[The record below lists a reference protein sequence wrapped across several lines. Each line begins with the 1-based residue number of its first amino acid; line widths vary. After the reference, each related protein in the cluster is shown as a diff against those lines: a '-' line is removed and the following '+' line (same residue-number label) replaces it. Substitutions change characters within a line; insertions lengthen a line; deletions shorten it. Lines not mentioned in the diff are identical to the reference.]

1 MDPDTQDKA
10 RKIQEQLTESVK
22 KGAKEVSLSADQV
35 RIYSRALDEARST
48 ASTATQSFRE
58 LGKELETVTKAF
70 DAPSDTFSDILQRGL
85 NSGEDLL
92 KTFGAIAGL
101 MFNEPI
107 KKANEELE
115 KQQKIL
121 DGIPKMRED
130 EIKIGEDSIKQLEEK
145 LKNEKELCDKI
156 TKCDES
162 KMKSLSDQL
171 KKEQDKLA
179 TTKNTPP
186 LLKNQ
191 NDLYEAQRKKQQ
203 EIVDKVKA
211 TVDKQRAQ
219 AELLK
224 EMISHFADAF
234 DRFMALDKAAGD
246 FRKELGLGRDN
257 ARSLEQ
263 VALQLNQ
270 QFVTLGVTIEGAY
283 KSLVAIGQVL
293 GTSLLINKE
302 LAQTTALL
310 AANYGVSEKTAA
322 GFLQKMSAIG
332 GMTDKQ
338 ASAMA
343 GFTANL
349 ANAAGVNLDEVMSD
363 VASASDDT
371 VTLMRGNVKQ
381 MTLAAIQAKQMGVS
395 LDRSASSA
403 KGLLN
408 FTQSVSDEMEASV
421 LLGKNL
427 NLNSARQ
434 LSFQGDVAGAQKEIL
449 NQVRQMGDFNKMN
462 VFQQEALAKATGYS
476 AVELTKMLKN
486 EEKLAQLSDKEKA
499 SYEKALEAMKEQNEE
514 TGKDLL
520 MKTQMQ
526 SSMAQLNNTFAAF
539 KQILADILTP
549 VVNVAVKLLIPALKL
564 ALLVFNL
571 ILVPVK
577 VLANALYKLFEP
589 LEPVVQSISDAFD
602 GINGKIEEAVQ
613 YLVPFGVAILRIAAP
628 IDFMF
633 RIFRMLSPIIG
644 TIGTN
649 IRTIGT
655 TLQSF
660 SGIIGKV
667 GSVIGWIGNSIV
679 SISNKIKLLGA
690 SGSVLLPIFDGTA
703 KVFKVIS
710 GYASGLLGPI
720 RGFITGFGSAAGTV
734 GKFATGFGNITKVIG
749 ILNTAGKAIPIVGE
763 IIMVLQAAYGMIT
776 RLMSGMGF
784 FEALGETLYDVFVGP
799 FEMLVE
805 LLTKIPII
813 GDLFKPLLTIFP
825 VIKSSIASVFKIFQ
839 TGWESI
845 KDLFSGKDI
854 VKNLLNIGKSVLM
867 GIYFV
872 PAMIFK
878 LIVGIF
884 PSIVD
889 KIKGIFSGG
898 GIGSMIL
905 SVLTFPIKMFFA
917 YIKLVFVQIPKF
929 IWTAITTVFTTISEW
944 ISSIDIFGGLWD
956 GIKSLG
962 SGIMSVF
969 TSSFG
974 DAVSW
979 VTGLFSGDDS
989 GGMFSGIMDSIQNI
1003 GTTITD
1009 TFSGVGDM
1017 MGSIFSGVKSV
1028 VMTIIEPFQL
1038 IANVIQNIGELL
1050 INNFFKGLTSIAQFI
1065 GGVLA
1070 FPFKLIAKV
1079 VGVDTSGISG
1089 ETNASESQSD
1099 GVVKAI
1105 AETNQK
1111 LDTLI
1116 GLMMSGGI
1124 AVNLDG
1130 RKVSEQLAIAS
1141 S

>member
-1 MDPDTQDKA
+1 MDPDIQDKA
-10 RKIQEQLTESVK
+10 RKLTDQLRESQR
-22 KGAKEVSLSADQV
+22 KGAKETTLAADQTKILIKAYDELSAV
-35 RIYSRALDEARST
+35 A
-48 ASTATQSFRE
+48 ASASKNIRE
-58 LGKELETVTKAF
+58 LGKELTTVTEAF
-70 DAPSDTFSDILQRGL
+70 ENPASTFSDILQRGVSDG
-85 NSGEDLL
+85 NDLL

-115 KQQKIL
+115 KQKKIL
-121 DGIPKMRED
+121 DGLPKIRED
-130 EIKIGEDSIKQLEEK
+130 EIKNGEDAVKQLEEK

-162 KMKSLSDQL
+162 KMDSLADQL
-171 KKEQDKLA
+171 KKEQEKLDIA
-179 TTKNTPP
+179 KKTPS
-186 LLKNQ
+186 LLDNQ
-191 NDLYEAQRKKQQ
+191 NSLIDEQRKKQQ
-203 EIVDKVKA
+203 DVVDKAKA
-211 TVDKQRAQ
+211 TVDKLKLQS
-219 AELLK
+219 ELAK
-224 EMISHFADAF
+224 KMIAHFADAF
-234 DRFMALDKAAGD
+234 DRFVELDKAAAN

-310 AANYGVSEKTAA
+310 AANYGVNEKTAA

-349 ANAAGVNLDEVMSD
+349 ANAAGVNLDEVMND
-363 VASASDDT
+363 VANASDET
-371 VTLMRGNVKQ
+371 VTMMRGNVKQ
-381 MTLAAIQAKQMGVS
+381 MTMAAIQAKQMGVS
-395 LDRSASSA
+395 LDKSASSA

-526 SSMAQLNNTFAAF
+526 SAMAQLNNTFAAF

-571 ILVPVK
+571 ILIPVK

-602 GINGKIEEAVQ
+602 GINSKIEEAVQ
-613 YLVPFGVAILRIAAP
+613 FSIPLGVILLKIAAP

-633 RIFRMLSPIIG
+633 RIFRMLSPTVGAIG
-644 TIGTN
+644 TKLQ
-649 IRTIGT
+649 TIGGT
-655 TLQSF
+655 ISRIA
-660 SGIIGKV
+660 SGFGKVGVVIGKV
-667 GSVIGWIGNSIV
+667 GGLIGKMGGLIV
-679 SISNKIKLLGA
+679 SMSTKMSLLGA
-690 SGSVLLPIFDGTA
+690 TGSVLTPIFTTTM
-703 KVFKVIS
+703 KVFGKIS
-710 GYASGLLGPI
+710 RYASGLLGPI
-720 RGFITGFGSAAGTV
+720 RGFVTGLGSASGVV
-734 GKFATGFGNITKVIG
+734 GKFASGFGKVGRIVG
-749 ILNTAGKAIPIVGE
+749 ILGTAGKAIPIIGE
-763 IIMVLQAAYGMIT
+763 VIMVLQAAYGMIT

-784 FEALGETLYDVFVGP
+784 FDALGETLYDVFIGP
-799 FEMLVE
+799 IEMLVE

-825 VIKSSIASVFKIFQ
+825 VIKSTIASVFNIFQ

-845 KDLFSGKDI
+845 KELFSGKDI
-854 VKNLLNIGKSVLM
+854 VKNLLNIGNAVLNGMYLVPIILFKALMSMFPKVMDTLKSLFTIENLKSVVSGLFFIPILIVKSFM
-867 GIYFV
+867 GIGPMLLSVLKGFGSILYTVFIQPWVDAWTFISDLFV
-872 PAMIFK
+872 GKSNSTLGDGIIKGLIGVGSAILKIFTSPFETIFQIIMTGFTSIATFIQTALSIPFKIVGK
-878 LIVGIF
+878 LIG
-884 PSIVD
+884 VD
-889 KIKGIFSGG
+889 TG
-898 GIGSMIL
+898 GIGAGAESSAQNQEGMI
-905 SVLTFPIKMFFA
+905 S
-917 YIKLVFVQIPKF
+917 
-929 IWTAITTVFTTISEW
+929 AI
-944 ISSIDIFGGLWD
+944 
-956 GIKSLG
+956 
-962 SGIMSVF
+962 
-969 TSSFG
+969 
-974 DAVSW
+974 
-979 VTGLFSGDDS
+979 
-989 GGMFSGIMDSIQNI
+989 Q
-1003 GTTITD
+1003 
-1009 TFSGVGDM
+1009 
-1017 MGSIFSGVKSV
+1017 
-1028 VMTIIEPFQL
+1028 
-1038 IANVIQNIGELL
+1038 
-1050 INNFFKGLTSIAQFI
+1050 
-1065 GGVLA
+1065 
-1070 FPFKLIAKV
+1070 
-1079 VGVDTSGISG
+1079 
-1089 ETNASESQSD
+1089 
-1099 GVVKAI
+1099 
-1105 AETNQK
+1105 ETNQK

>member
-10 RKIQEQLTESVK
+10 RKLTDQLRESQR
-22 KGAKEVSLSADQV
+22 KGAKDTKFTADQTK
-35 RIYSRALDEARST
+35 ILIKAYDELSDMA
-48 ASTATQSFRE
+48 ASASKNIRE
-58 LGKELETVTKAF
+58 LGKELTTVTDAF
-70 DAPSDTFSDILQRGL
+70 ENPASTFSDILHEGL
-85 NSGEDLL
+85 RDGQGLL

-101 MFNEPI
+101 MFDGPI

-121 DGIPKMRED
+121 DGIPKMHED
-130 EIKIGEDSIKQLEEK
+130 EIKSGEDAIKQLEEK

-203 EIVDKVKA
+203 EIVDKAKA
-211 TVDKQRAQ
+211 TADKLKQNG
-219 AELLK
+219 ELAKKML
-224 EMISHFADAF
+224 SHFADAF
-234 DRFMALDKAAGD
+234 DRFVDLDHAAAD
-246 FRKELGLGRDN
+246 FRKELGLGRDT
-257 ARSLEQ
+257 ARQLEQ
-263 VALQLNQ
+263 TALQLNQ
-270 QFVTLGVTIEGAY
+270 QFVTLGVTIQGAY

-486 EEKLAQLSDKEKA
+486 EEKLAQLSEKEKA
-499 SYEKALEAMKEQNEE
+499 SYEKALDAMKEQNEE

-577 VLANALYKLFEP
+577 VLANALYKMFEP

-613 YLVPFGVAILRIAAP
+613 YSVPLGVILLKIATPLGWMITSFTGISKLIISIGRGVAI
-628 IDFMF
+628 M
-633 RIFRMLSPIIG
+633 
-644 TIGTN
+644 
-649 IRTIGT
+649 
-655 TLQSF
+655 
-660 SGIIGKV
+660 
-667 GSVIGWIGNSIV
+667 
-679 SISNKIKLLGA
+679 GA
-690 SGSVLLPIFDGTA
+690 SFQRAGGMLKPIGDVFIFIAKQIREVGKTGDVLIPIFNTTA
-703 KVFKVIS
+703 KMFKMIS

-734 GKFATGFGNITKVIG
+734 GKFASGFGSITKVVG
-749 ILNTAGKAIPIVGE
+749 ILSTAGKAIPMVGQV
-763 IIMVLQAAYGMIT
+763 ITVLQAAYGMIT

-825 VIKSSIASVFKIFQ
+825 VIKSSIVSVFKIFE

-854 VKNLLNIGKSVLM
+854 VKNLLNIGKMVLVGM
-867 GIYFV
+867 YLV
-872 PAMIFK
+872 PSIIFK
-878 LIVGIF
+878 SIVGIF

>member
-35 RIYSRALDEARST
+35 RIYSKALDEARSI
-48 ASTATQSFRE
+48 ASTATKSFRE
-58 LGKELETVTKAF
+58 LGKELATVTEAF
-70 DAPSDTFSDILQRGL
+70 DAPSDTFQDILQKGVSDG
-85 NSGEDLL
+85 NDLL

-107 KKANEELE
+107 KKANAELE

-121 DGIPKMRED
+121 DGLQKTHKD
-130 EIKIGEDSIKQLEEK
+130 EIKNGEDAVKQLEEK

-162 KMKSLSDQL
+162 KMDSLADQL
-171 KKEQDKLA
+171 KKEQEKLDIA
-179 TTKNTPP
+179 KKTPP
-186 LLKNQ
+186 LLDNQ
-191 NDLYEAQRKKQQ
+191 NGLIDAQRKKQQ
-203 EIVDKVKA
+203 DVVDKAKA
-211 TVDKQRAQ
+211 TVDKLKLQS
-219 AELLK
+219 ELAK
-224 EMISHFADAF
+224 KMIAHFADAF
-234 DRFMALDKAAGD
+234 DRFVELDKAAAN

-310 AANYGVSEKTAA
+310 AANYGVNEKTAA

-363 VASASDDT
+363 VASASDET
-371 VTLMRGNVKQ
+371 VTMMRGNVKQ
-381 MTLAAIQAKQMGVS
+381 MTMAAIQAKQMGVS
-395 LDRSASSA
+395 LDKSASSA

-526 SSMAQLNNTFAAF
+526 SAMTQLSNTFVAF

-571 ILVPVK
+571 ILIPVK
-577 VLANALYKLFEP
+577 VLANALYKMFEP

-613 YLVPFGVAILRIAAP
+613 FLIPLGVILLKIAAP
-628 IDFMF
+628 INF
-633 RIFRMLSPIIG
+633 IFS
-644 TIGTN
+644 
-649 IRTIGT
+649 
-655 TLQSF
+655 SF
-660 SGIIGKV
+660 SGIGKTVFSIGKGINSFGGALSRSSFILAPI
-667 GSVIGWIGNSIV
+667 GSAISFIGKQIALIGKTGN
-679 SISNKIKLLGA
+679 
-690 SGSVLLPIFDGTA
+690 VLNPIFNITA
-703 KVFKVIS
+703 KVFKMIS
-710 GYASGLLGPI
+710 GYARGLLGSI
-720 RGFITGFGSAAGTV
+720 SGFTTGFGSASGVV
-734 GKFATGFGNITKVIG
+734 GKFASGFGKVGRIVG
-749 ILNTAGKAIPIVGE
+749 ILRTASTAIPIVGQV
-763 IIMVLQAAYGMIT
+763 ITVLQAAYGMIT

-784 FEALGETLYDVFVGP
+784 FDALGETLYDVFVGP
-799 FEMLVE
+799 FEMLVD
-805 LLTKIPII
+805 LLSKIPII
-813 GDLFKPLLTIFP
+813 GKLFEAIKPVFGM
-825 VIKSSIASVFKIFQ
+825 IKSGFSSVFGFIQKMFD
-839 TGWESI
+839 GG
-845 KDLFSGKDI
+845 FSGLWNKI
-854 VKNLLNIGKSVLM
+854 VNGAKS
-867 GIYFV
+867 FV
-872 PAMIFK
+872 SM
-878 LIVGIF
+878 
-884 PSIVD
+884 
-889 KIKGIFSGG
+889 
-898 GIGSMIL
+898 IGSALLIG
-905 SVLTFPIKMFFA
+905 
-917 YIKLVFVQIPKF
+917 IKLF
-929 IWTAITTVFTTISEW
+929 
-944 ISSIDIFGGLWD
+944 
-956 GIKSLG
+956 
-962 SGIMSVF
+962 
-969 TSSFG
+969 
-974 DAVSW
+974 
-979 VTGLFSGDDS
+979 
-989 GGMFSGIMDSIQNI
+989 
-1003 GTTITD
+1003 
-1009 TFSGVGDM
+1009 
-1017 MGSIFSGVKSV
+1017 GSILYEAF
-1028 VMTIIEPFQL
+1028 IQPF
-1038 IANVIQNIGELL
+1038 
-1050 INNFFKGLTSIAQFI
+1050 
-1065 GGVLA
+1065 
-1070 FPFKLIAKV
+1070 
-1079 VGVDTSGISG
+1079 
-1089 ETNASESQSD
+1089 
-1099 GVVKAI
+1099 
-1105 AETNQK
+1105 
-1111 LDTLI
+1111 
-1116 GLMMSGGI
+1116 
-1124 AVNLDG
+1124 
-1130 RKVSEQLAIAS
+1130 VSAWT
-1141 S
+1141 